1 MTLSLRRPSTSVIA
15 LLAALVTLTA
25 CDKPAPP
32 APAPPA
38 QAAKA
43 SSTPAPAASIAWRE
57 GDVDDAFAEAKES
70 GKPILLYWG
79 AAWCPPCNRLK
90 ATLFKDPAF
99 IARTQQFV
107 AVQLDGDSEGAQAW
121 GERFGVKAYPTII
134 VLRPDRSEITR
145 LAGNADNARLAE
157 VLRVAAKSTSTAQQ
171 LLDKALHAP
180 QQLSADDWAVLGDY
194 DWGTDDRLIKPDHA
208 AEVFTRLSTSAPQP
222 ALQRSFALAAIRAAE
237 RPPAASP
244 AHRKLL
250 EAVLADPPEVR
261 ANVGTLS
268 YMPAR
273 LITAASND
281 PGVRATLSNALIQA
295 LDKAYADTSLPIPD
309 RLGTVYPRI
318 QLARLAK
325 GQPTEPGAK
334 GPKPPLPNDVVD
346 LVHQRVQWATDTAK
360 TDEERQSTIS
370 TAAALLSEVG
380 DSSGAE
386 QLLLAELSRSKT
398 HYYYM
403 SELADLAEQRGDK
416 KTALSWLKKA
426 YESAQGPATR
436 VQWGVMYVD
445 GLIRLS
451 PDDTAGIESATT
463 QVIGELADQPDGYRQ
478 RTRQR
483 FATLGT
489 ALKTWSKQH
498 HREGSAVLARLQQ
511 KMQSSCDSKNAND
524 CASWLS

>member
-1 MTLSLRRPSTSVIA
+1 MTLSLPRPSPSLIA
-15 LLAALVTLTA
+15 LLAVLAALTA

-32 APAPPA
+32 AAPAPPKTA
-38 QAAKA
+38 
-43 SSTPAPAASIAWRE
+43 STPAPVAGIAWRE
-57 GDVDDAFAEAKES
+57 GDVEDAFAEAKDS

-107 AVQLDGDSEGAQAW
+107 AVHLDGDSEGAQAW

-171 LLDKALHAP
+171 LLDKALHTP
-180 QQLSADDWAVLGDY
+180 QQLSADDWAVLGNY
-194 DWGTDDRLIKPDHA
+194 AWGTDDTLVKPDA
-208 AEVFTRLSTSAPQP
+208 AADVLTRLSTSAPQP
-222 ALQRSFALAAIRAAE
+222 ALQRSFALAAISAA
-237 RPPAASP
+237 RHPPAASS
-244 AHRKLL
+244 ANRTLL
-250 EAVLADPPEVR
+250 EAVLADPAEVR
-261 ANVGTLS
+261 ANLGTLN
-268 YMPAR
+268 YVPAR
-273 LITAASND
+273 LVTAASNEAD
-281 PGVRATLSNALIQA
+281 VRSTLSDALNQA
-295 LDKAYADTSLPIPD
+295 LDKVYADPSLPISD
-309 RLGTVYPRI
+309 RLGTAYARI
-318 QLARLAK
+318 QLARLAQ
-325 GQPTEPGAK
+325 GQPTETEAEAE
-334 GPKPPLPNDVVD
+334 GPQPPLPKDVAEV
-346 LVHQRVQWATDTAK
+346 VHQRVQWATDTAK

-370 TAAALLSEVG
+370 MAAALLSEVG
-380 DSSGAE
+380 DRSAAE

-398 HYYYM
+398 PYYYM
-403 SELADLAEQRGDK
+403 PELADLAEQRGDK
-416 KTALSWLKKA
+416 KTALLWLKRA
-426 YESAQGPATR
+426 YDSAQGPATR

-451 PDDTAGIESATT
+451 PDDTAGIEGAAT
-463 QVIGELADQPDGYRQ
+463 QVIGELAGQPDGYRQ

-498 HREGSAVLARLQQ
+498 RREGSAVLARLQQ
-511 KMQSSCDSKNAND
+511 KMQSSCDSKATSE